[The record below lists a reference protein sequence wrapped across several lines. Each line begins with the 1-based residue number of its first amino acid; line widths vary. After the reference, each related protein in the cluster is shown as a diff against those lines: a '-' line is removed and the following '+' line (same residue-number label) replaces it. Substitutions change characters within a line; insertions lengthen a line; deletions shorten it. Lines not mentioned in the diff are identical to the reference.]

1 MARYQRGDVAAFDQ
15 LFRRHR
21 DPVYRY
27 LVRGCSDR
35 ERAAE
40 LFQEVWASVVR
51 VRASWE
57 PRAKFTTWLYRLA
70 HNRLVDDYR
79 LARLSTEP
87 LEADLPV
94 AAPAHE
100 EPEAATSG
108 RESLARVL
116 HAVARLPFEQRQAF
130 LLKEEGGLSLE
141 EIAEATGVGRET
153 VKSRLRY
160 ALVKLREELSDVL

>member
-51 VRASWE
+51 AHASWE
-57 PRAKFTTWLYRLA
+57 PRARFTTWLYRLA

-87 LEADLPV
+87 LEADLPI

-100 EPEAATSG
+100 EPEAATAG
-108 RESLARVL
+108 RERLARVL
-116 HAVARLPFEQRQAF
+116 HAVALLPFEQRQAF

-141 EIAEATGVGRET
+141 QIAEATGVGRET

>member
-1 MARYQRGDVAAFDQ
+1 MARYQRGDVAAFEQ

-27 LVRGCSDR
+27 LLRGCSDR

-40 LFQEVWASVVR
+40 LFQEVWTSVVR

-57 PRAKFTTWLYRLA
+57 PRARFTTWLYRLA

-79 LARLSTEP
+79 LARLPTDP
-87 LEADLPV
+87 LEEDLPV
-94 AAPAHE
+94 AAPE
-100 EPEAATSG
+100 YEQPESAVAG
-108 RESLARVL
+108 RERLARVL
-116 HAVARLPFEQRQAF
+116 SAIAALPLEQREAF

-141 EIAEATGVGRET
+141 QIADVTGVGRET

-160 ALVKLREELSDVL
+160 ALAKLRQELSDVL